1 MADID
6 SARDKISTYGN
17 VMKTNCWLLVG
28 LLLAGNLFAQQL
40 SNVPPA
46 GPVSAPP
53 ALPAAPATTNAAPA
67 LSTAKTDAPAKPAAS
82 KKKKRSKKPAS
93 AVPAPKAKAPA
104 KTSHAVTR
112 SEPLTMGPATVIA
125 SNVNVRGQAKLNS
138 EVLTRLTK
146 GESVTVLE
154 EIILTNSGP
163 DEPSAWAKIQ
173 LPSERPVWI
182 SALFVDTNKNTT
194 STRINMRGGPG
205 ENYSILGRLEKGT
218 DFKPIDTKGEWIKI
232 ETPTNAY
239 AFVAAQYLKT
249 EAAPVAPEIAD
260 SGKKAEPA
268 PAPAEPAPVT
278 EAPTMADAPAD
289 KPAVPAPEPVA
300 PAAETPSIQPA
311 APEAT
316 DAPVAEEPPP
326 RRIVQREG
334 LVRGTVS
341 IQAPSYFSLVSPET
355 KQLINYLISPS
366 PELDLRRFKGMHV
379 IVTGEEGLE
388 ERWGN
393 TPVLTIDKIEV
404 VE

>member
-1 MADID
+1 
-6 SARDKISTYGN
+6 
-17 VMKTNCWLLVG
+17 MKTNCWLLVG

-53 ALPAAPATTNAAPA
+53 ALPAAPAATNAAPA
-67 LSTAKTDAPAKPAAS
+67 VSDAKPSAPAKPAVS
-82 KKKKRSKKPAS
+82 KKKKRSKKPAG
-93 AVPAPKAKAPA
+93 AVPAPKAKTSV
-104 KTSHAVTR
+104 KTVSHAVTR
-112 SEPLTMGPATVIA
+112 TEPLAMGAATVIA

-146 GESVTVLE
+146 GDSVVVLE

-194 STRINMRGGPG
+194 SARINLRGGPG

-218 DFKPIDTKGEWIKI
+218 EFKSIDTKGEWIKI

-249 EAAPVAPEIAD
+249 EAVPVVPEIAD
-260 SGKKAEPA
+260 AGKQPEPA
-268 PAPAEPAPVT
+268 PAPSEPAPVA

-289 KPAVPAPEPVA
+289 KPAVPSPE
-300 PAAETPSIQPA
+300 PA
-311 APEAT
+311 APAPEAPAET
-316 DAPVAEEPPP
+316 MTPQTTETPVADEPPP

-366 PELDLRRFKGMHV
+366 PELDLRRFKGMRV

>member
-1 MADID
+1 
-6 SARDKISTYGN
+6 
-17 VMKTNCWLLVG
+17 
-28 LLLAGNLFAQQL
+28 
-40 SNVPPA
+40 
-46 GPVSAPP
+46 
-53 ALPAAPATTNAAPA
+53 
-67 LSTAKTDAPAKPAAS
+67 
-82 KKKKRSKKPAS
+82 
-93 AVPAPKAKAPA
+93 
-104 KTSHAVTR
+104 
-112 SEPLTMGPATVIA
+112 MGPATVIA

-138 EVLTRLTK
+138 EVLTRLSK
-146 GESVTVLE
+146 GENVVVLE

-218 DFKPIDTKGEWIKI
+218 DFKAIDTKGDWIKI

-239 AFVAAQYLKT
+239 AFVAAQYLKS
-249 EAAPVAPEIAD
+249 EATPVPPEIAD
-260 SGKKAEPA
+260 TKKPEPT
-268 PAPAEPAPVT
+268 PAPAEPAPVP
-278 EAPTMADAPAD
+278 EAPAMADAPVGQPVVPAPE
-289 KPAVPAPEPVA
+289 PAVPAPETPSVEPMAPETTTEA
-300 PAAETPSIQPA
+300 PAA
-311 APEAT
+311 
-316 DAPVAEEPPP
+316 DEPPP

-341 IQAPSYFSLVSPET
+341 IQAPSYFSLVSPDT

-366 PELDLRRFKGMHV
+366 PELDLRRFKGMQV